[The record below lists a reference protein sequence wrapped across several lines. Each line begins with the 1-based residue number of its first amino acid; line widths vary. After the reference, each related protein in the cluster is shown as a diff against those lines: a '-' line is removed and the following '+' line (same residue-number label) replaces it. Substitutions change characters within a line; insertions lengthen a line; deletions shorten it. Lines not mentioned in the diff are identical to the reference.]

1 MALRSTQKTSM
12 VKKRFVQEVF
22 QFLVVVLLSIS
33 GVDAVAAQKSS
44 ARRTRRLPDAAVPI
58 NLYEL
63 LGPDAY
69 ARGVIWQ
76 PMKCY
81 APTSQRMDNGTEAR
95 LDRLEDMMSQD
106 LLEALSET
114 TNVPITSLSRQ
125 SSFPSVSV
133 GPSLDQGR
141 LETDLVYRKH
151 ALRAVSSDERYWRW
165 LRRMSQVILS
175 YTADNRDPAT
185 GKVPMACYNKTIA
198 DVIGKVSPD
207 RAVNC
212 SNVSSIVE
220 HWGFFNDPAL
230 RIENVLQRVLR
241 DPGWCSVRPM
251 YEPYGRWLKRE
262 RMMSKRPG
270 DQRFRFDNRHK
281 DRVVFLFDILY
292 ESESAFKRQHWLGA
306 VVQQNPFD
314 MYAIMD
320 LIHTLEPDLIIET
333 GTANGGSALMWA
345 SMLQLTRPGS
355 GRVITIDVNEPVKE
369 SWAGVSTKDPTQN
382 PMWKQYVTFLKGS
395 SLDPRVLSMVR
406 EAAAAAKVV
415 LVLLDSDH
423 TEHHVQLEAQA
434 YCPLVTVG
442 SYCIIEDT
450 KLSRFSAVGGP
461 IPGIQRFLERHLDF
475 IADRD
480 REPFYTQHVGGYLR
494 RTQVSNG
501 TQNKGAARN

>member
-1 MALRSTQKTSM
+1 MAR
-12 VKKRFVQEVF
+12 KRVFQEGM
-22 QFLVVVLLSIS
+22 QFLVVVMLAIS
-33 GVDAVAAQKSS
+33 GVDAVAVQKSS
-44 ARRTRRLPDAAVPI
+44 ARRTKGAQRRLPDAAIPI

-95 LDRLEDMMSQD
+95 LAELEEMMLQD
-106 LLEALSET
+106 LLEALSDT

-125 SSFPSVSV
+125 SSFPSVSS
-133 GPSLDQGR
+133 GASLDQGR
-141 LETDLVYRKH
+141 LETDLDYRKH
-151 ALRAVSSDERYWRW
+151 ALRALSSDERYWRW
-165 LRRMSQVILS
+165 LRRMSLVVLS
-175 YTADNRDPAT
+175 YTVDHRDPGNA
-185 GKVPMACYNKTIA
+185 KLPMACYNKTIA
-198 DVIGKVSPD
+198 DLIGSVSSDPVVD
-207 RAVNC
+207 C
-212 SNVSSIVE
+212 SNATSIVE
-220 HWGFFNDPAL
+220 HWGLFNDPGL
-230 RIENVLQRVLR
+230 RIDNVLQRVLR

-292 ESESAFKRQHWLGA
+292 ESEHAFKRQHWLGA

-320 LIHTLEPDLIIET
+320 LIHTLEPDLIVET

-345 SMLQLTRPGS
+345 SMLQLTRPGK

-382 PMWKQYVTFLKGS
+382 PMWNQYVTFLKGS
-395 SLDPRVLSMVR
+395 SLDAGVLSAVR
-406 EAAAAAKVV
+406 EAAAASKVV

-423 TEHHVQLEAQA
+423 TEHHVQLEAEA

-461 IPGIQRFLERHLDF
+461 TPGIERFLERNLDF
-475 IADRD
+475 IVDRE

-494 RTQVSNG
+494 RTPGN
-501 TQNKGAARN
+501 TDKEEDGAARK